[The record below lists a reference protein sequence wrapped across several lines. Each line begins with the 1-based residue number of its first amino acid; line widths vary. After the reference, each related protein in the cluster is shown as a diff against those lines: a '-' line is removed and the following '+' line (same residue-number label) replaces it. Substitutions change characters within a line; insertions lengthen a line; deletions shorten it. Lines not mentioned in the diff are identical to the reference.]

1 MSSFWHDASYTRVPG
16 AQIATPNFQGLAVGS
31 THHTISPTTEPAP
44 AALELH
50 LGPEGTLALSLD
62 ICSNS
67 HTQVFCLSLA
77 QQPPWS
83 CSGLGQCAG
92 WISFLH
98 FLEIPRS
105 ALPSGLF
112 LSQRLSEPW
121 GQPTPKPLPSLISE
135 QLCHD
140 SILLFEICQHL
151 CTYEDRCVY
160 MELLIFFLIFQLLFL
175 HSYNKALILFFLS
188 YCLSVSCLLFL
199 FVSYFIDCTW
209 SVQGLSAHQWFASHR
224 GYQTHHSR
232 TDGSFIQGARRD
244 LRKSFLY
251 IFLPALIHPT
261 WLSIRSSFQVYR

>member
-112 LSQRLSEPW
+112 LSQSLSEPW
-121 GQPTPKPLPSLISE
+121 GQPTPCHTFQTLSSQPIMSWHASSFFIS
-135 QLCHD
+135 
-140 SILLFEICQHL
+140 S
-151 CTYEDRCVY
+151 CTYVFTNIGVY
-160 MELLIFFLIFQLLFL
+160 ICNYWFFLIFQLLFL
-175 HSYNKALILFFLS
+175 HWYNNILLFFLFFCFFHS
-188 YCLSVSCLLFL
+188 ILLDYL
-199 FVSYFIDCTW
+199 IDPTW
-209 SVQGLSAHQWFASHR
+209 SETKWSAHRLFSSHR
-224 GYQTHHSR
+224 GYQTQHRDKEKSL
-232 TDGSFIQGARRD
+232 TQGAKRD
-244 LRKSFLY
+244 LHESFLY
-251 IFLPALIHPT
+251 INLLALIHPT
-261 WLSIRSSFQVYR
+261 RL